1 MLQAHIVGSGVS
13 REHERDHDAE
23 HQRNDGSRHS
33 RTTHGGVDP
42 VLEGRQHQ
50 DQHAQQSAGADAGQ
64 AALPVDTLPEAA
76 QQHSHSHAGQE
87 GAHDGGDVADN
98 VVDEQGDEEGS
109 AQGADQSDTAVLGV
123 IFFFEGKEVSPM
135 PSGDAHR
142 SLARAL
148 DILEL
153 CSLNGSGYTLTQL
166 SQQLGIAKGSISPLL
181 HTLRDRGYLTLDD
194 QDHHY
199 RIGRMAFRIGNTYLD
214 EASALREIYRLMH
227 DIVSV
232 CHETCHLGSLKNGD
246 VYYLKKVESPL
257 YSHTVTVEGRSLPAY
272 ATGVGKALLADYQLP
287 QLKALYYDGLY
298 PLTEH
303 TITDFRLLADQLAE
317 IRASGFA
324 YECEESTRGIRCIG
338 VPLRKSGKVVAALS
352 VAFPL
357 ERYSDA
363 AAASARQALD
373 EARRQIERMLC
384 SVELQ
389 F

>member
-1 MLQAHIVGSGVS
+1 MPSPLSEKQIYSLPAQSVLQIFFFVSSSLSSSDLFHDSAAAVVHDVLQAHIVGSGVS

-42 VLEGRQHQ
+42 VLEG
-50 DQHAQQSAGADAGQ
+50 
-64 AALPVDTLPEAA
+64 
-76 QQHSHSHAGQE
+76 
-87 GAHDGGDVADN
+87 
-98 VVDEQGDEEGS
+98 
-109 AQGADQSDTAVLGV
+109 
-123 IFFFEGKEVSPM
+123 KEVRPM

-181 HTLRDRGYLTLDD
+181 HTLRARGYLTLDD

-246 VYYLKKVESPL
+246 VYYLKKVETPL
-257 YSHTVTVEGRSLPAY
+257 RSRTVTVEGRSLPAY

>member
-1 MLQAHIVGSGVS
+1 MEIKKLDPVQWRGYGFTARYQTGGCWDIVPVEEALADAFPGCPVYRAFTSGVV
-13 REHERDHDAE
+13 RR
-23 HQRNDGSRHS
+23 R
-33 RTTHGGVDP
+33 
-42 VLEGRQHQ
+42 
-50 DQHAQQSAGADAGQ
+50 
-64 AALPVDTLPEAA
+64 
-76 QQHSHSHAGQE
+76 
-87 GAHDGGDVADN
+87 
-98 VVDEQGDEEGS
+98 
-109 AQGADQSDTAVLGV
+109 
-123 IFFFEGKEVSPM
+123 
-135 PSGDAHR
+135 
-142 SLARAL
+142 
-148 DILEL
+148 
-153 CSLNGSGYTLTQL
+153 
-166 SQQLGIAKGSISPLL
+166 
-181 HTLRDRGYLTLDD
+181 
-194 QDHHY
+194 
-199 RIGRMAFRIGNTYLD
+199 
-214 EASALREIYRLMH
+214 LREIYRLMH

>member
-1 MLQAHIVGSGVS
+1 MFSGFLCGTHRNTFVVFPTWSECLSEALYIRKGS
-13 REHERDHDAE
+13 E
-23 HQRNDGSRHS
+23 
-33 RTTHGGVDP
+33 
-42 VLEGRQHQ
+42 
-50 DQHAQQSAGADAGQ
+50 
-64 AALPVDTLPEAA
+64 
-76 QQHSHSHAGQE
+76 SHAFRRCPPFPGP
-87 GAHDGGDVADN
+87 GPGY
-98 VVDEQGDEEGS
+98 
-109 AQGADQSDTAVLGV
+109 
-123 IFFFEGKEVSPM
+123 P
-135 PSGDAHR
+135 
-142 SLARAL
+142 
-148 DILEL
+148 EL

-166 SQQLGIAKGSISPLL
+166 SQHLGIAKGSISPLL

>member
-1 MLQAHIVGSGVS
+1 
-13 REHERDHDAE
+13 
-23 HQRNDGSRHS
+23 
-33 RTTHGGVDP
+33 
-42 VLEGRQHQ
+42 
-50 DQHAQQSAGADAGQ
+50 
-64 AALPVDTLPEAA
+64 
-76 QQHSHSHAGQE
+76 
-87 GAHDGGDVADN
+87 
-98 VVDEQGDEEGS
+98 
-109 AQGADQSDTAVLGV
+109 
-123 IFFFEGKEVSPM
+123 M

-166 SQQLGIAKGSISPLL
+166 SQHLGIAKGSISPLL

-194 QDHHY
+194 QDHRY

-257 YSHTVTVEGRSLPAY
+257 HSRTVTVEGRSLPAY

-317 IRASGFA
+317 VRASGFA

>member
-1 MLQAHIVGSGVS
+1 
-13 REHERDHDAE
+13 
-23 HQRNDGSRHS
+23 
-33 RTTHGGVDP
+33 
-42 VLEGRQHQ
+42 
-50 DQHAQQSAGADAGQ
+50 
-64 AALPVDTLPEAA
+64 
-76 QQHSHSHAGQE
+76 
-87 GAHDGGDVADN
+87 
-98 VVDEQGDEEGS
+98 
-109 AQGADQSDTAVLGV
+109 
-123 IFFFEGKEVSPM
+123 M

-166 SQQLGIAKGSISPLL
+166 SQHLGIAKGSISPLL

-194 QDHHY
+194 Q
-199 RIGRMAFRIGNTYLD
+199 
-214 EASALREIYRLMH
+214 
-227 DIVSV
+227 
-232 CHETCHLGSLKNGD
+232 D

>member
-1 MLQAHIVGSGVS
+1 
-13 REHERDHDAE
+13 
-23 HQRNDGSRHS
+23 
-33 RTTHGGVDP
+33 
-42 VLEGRQHQ
+42 
-50 DQHAQQSAGADAGQ
+50 
-64 AALPVDTLPEAA
+64 
-76 QQHSHSHAGQE
+76 
-87 GAHDGGDVADN
+87 
-98 VVDEQGDEEGS
+98 
-109 AQGADQSDTAVLGV
+109 
-123 IFFFEGKEVSPM
+123 M

-246 VYYLKKVESPL
+246 VYYLKKVETPL
-257 YSHTVTVEGRSLPAY
+257 RSRTVTVEGRSLPAY

-357 ERYSDA
+357 ERYNDV

-373 EARRQIERMLC
+373 EARRQIERLLC
-384 SVELQ
+384 CVELQ